1 MYNVNSSGSSNN
13 SANEIILEK
22 NFYNI
27 NSYNNKEEFLIEEEN
42 ANLGRSSVNTTSEKP
57 SIIDFVFE
65 ARQENKAQIFSI
77 HNNKNFED
85 DKNNYSNP
93 FGMNSKQKF
102 IVLFIPFSC
111 IIGSNLIFLKL
122 VRIRNLNLIIFV
134 NSKNK
139 RILKHFFFN
148 KAKKIY

>member
-1 MYNVNSSGSSNN
+1 LYNVNSSGSSNN

-85 DKNNYSNP
+85 DKNKYSNP
-93 FGMNSKQKF
+93 FGMNSNQKF
-102 IVLFIPFSC
+102 IVLFIC
-111 IIGSNLIFLKL
+111 LISLRTMYLLLHFLSF
-122 VRIRNLNLIIFV
+122 IF
-134 NSKNK
+134 
-139 RILKHFFFN
+139 
-148 KAKKIY
+148 